1 MEQNYFRRGFGLR
14 KEIEPLIRS
23 EYHSALVDRIRAR
36 GYEDHFGEGD
46 ERIVVRLAEEFGF
59 CYGVDRAVDYAYET
73 RIKFPDRRVFLLGEI
88 IHNPHVNRRL
98 TEMGVVFLHPDAHG
112 EFDFAALSA
121 EDVVILPAFGATV
134 ADFRRLQETGA
145 ILVDTTCGS
154 VLNVWKRVEQ
164 YARDGFT
171 ALVHGK
177 HYHEET
183 RATASQ
189 VYRWPEGRFIV
200 VREMAEARLVMDYIE
215 RKPGAMTREA
225 FLAHFAEKTSPGFD
239 PDLHLS
245 RIGVA
250 NQTTM
255 LSGDSL
261 ALAAEVGKALERRY
275 GGEPGYDPA
284 AHFRSFDTI
293 CSATQERQDA
303 VVKLVTDPA
312 LRPDVMLVI
321 GGYNSSNTNHLA
333 VICGRHV
340 VTYHVADARC
350 IDPERRTIRF
360 KPSGTPA
367 DAPEVEAED
376 WLPEGPLVIGLTAG
390 ASTPNNKIGEA
401 VELLL
406 RTRGIEI
413 EEPAVAA

>member
-1 MEQNYFRRGFGLR
+1 MEQTYFRRGFGLR

-23 EYHSALVDRIRAR
+23 EYHSALVERIRAR
-36 GYEDHFGEGD
+36 GYQERFGQG
-46 ERIVVRLAEEFGF
+46 ERAVTVRLAEEFGF

-98 TEMGVVFLHPDAHG
+98 TDMGVVFLYPAEGG
-112 EFDFAALSA
+112 EFDFSALTPD
-121 EDVVILPAFGATV
+121 DVVILPAFGATV
-134 ADFRRLQETGA
+134 ADFQRLQRVGC

-164 YARDGFT
+164 YARDGYT

-177 HYHEET
+177 HWHEET

-189 VYRWPEGRFIV
+189 ALRFPEGRFIV
-200 VREMAEARLVMDYIE
+200 VRDMAEARLVLDYVE
-215 RKPGAMTREA
+215 KAPGAMTREA
-225 FLAHFAEKTSPGFD
+225 FLAHFAGKTSPGFD
-239 PDLHLS
+239 PDLHLEK
-245 RIGVA
+245 IGVA

-255 LSGDSL
+255 LAGDSL
-261 ALAAEVGKALERRY
+261 AIAAEVGKAMERRW
-275 GGEPGYDPA
+275 GGEPGFDA
-284 AHFRSFDTI
+284 GARFRSFDTI

-303 VVKLVTDPA
+303 VQKLMEGPQGP
-312 LRPDVMLVI
+312 PDVMLVI

-333 VICGRHV
+333 VMCARGT
-340 VTYHVADARC
+340 VTFHVADADR
-350 IDPERRTIRF
+350 IDPERGTIRF
-360 KPSGTPA
+360 KPAGAPA

-376 WLPEGPLVIGLTAG
+376 WLPPGPLSVGLTAG

-401 VELLL
+401 VERLLA
-406 RTRGIEI
+406 TRGIAL
-413 EEPAVAA
+413 EEAVAA

>member
-1 MEQNYFRRGFGLR
+1 VEQNYFRRGFGLR

-23 EYHSALVDRIRAR
+23 EYHSALVDRIRAG
-36 GYEDHFGEGD
+36 GYEASFGEG
-46 ERIVVRLAEEFGF
+46 RRAVTVRLAEEFGF

-73 RIKFPDRRVFLLGEI
+73 RLKFPDRRVFLLGEI

-98 TEMGVVFLHPDAHG
+98 TDMGIVFLYPDG
-112 EFDFAALSA
+112 EGRFDLSA
-121 EDVVILPAFGATV
+121 LTPGDVVILPAFGATV
-134 ADFRRLQETGA
+134 DDFRRLQATGA

-177 HYHEET
+177 NHHEET

-200 VREMAEARLVMDYIE
+200 VRDLAEARLVLDYLE
-215 RKPGAMTREA
+215 RAPGALSREA
-225 FLAHFAEKTSPGFD
+225 FLAHFEGKTSPGFD
-239 PDLHLS
+239 PDLHLE

-261 ALAAEVGKALERRY
+261 EIAAEVGKALERRW
-275 GGEPGYDPA
+275 GAEPGYDPA
-284 AHFRSFDTI
+284 QHFRSFDTI

-303 VVKLVTDPA
+303 VVKLVADA
-312 LRPDVMLVI
+312 ERKPDVMVVI

-333 VICGRHV
+333 VICARHA
-340 VTYHVADARC
+340 VTYHIADAGC
-350 IDPERRTIRF
+350 IDPERHTIRF
-360 KPSGTPA
+360 KPAGAPA
-367 DAPEVEAED
+367 GAAEVEAED
-376 WLPEGPLVIGLTAG
+376 WLPAGPLVVGLTAG
-390 ASTPNNKIGEA
+390 ASTPNNKIGET

-406 RTRGIEI
+406 RTRGIAL
-413 EEPAVAA
+413 EEPAAAA